1 MTEAL
6 IDLDEMLLELRRGPA
21 RGVLVYGQ
29 VNWKDIYYVL
39 EACQPTPIKVG
50 MLNPTEE
57 TIRDAL
63 KFEVALHVGSTL
75 KPVTPVIWLYTKER
89 RIMVTD
95 DYMLARCGSDSFDQ
109 LYAAL
114 PPWDGQSLDSSLAKV
129 SRAQRNLISS
139 LALGA
144 HSWSP
149 HNMSPV
155 FWETEIL
162 AFSRNTLLILGVLVL
177 VMGLLIVESWLLA
190 LSGGLAIAAGV
201 FLSERLKHL
210 RRKLGEFHA

>member
-6 IDLDEMLLELRRGPA
+6 IDLDEMLLELLHEPA

-29 VNWKDIYYVL
+29 VNWKDICYVL

-75 KPVTPVIWLYTKER
+75 KPVTPVIWLHTTKR
-89 RIMVTD
+89 QIMVTD
-95 DYMLARCGSDSFDQ
+95 DYVLARRGSDSFDQ

-129 SRAQRNLISS
+129 SRAQRNLISL

-155 FWETEIL
+155 FRETEIL

-177 VMGLLIVESWLLA
+177 VIGLLTIKSWLLA